1 MSYTKTYR
9 VVQDEKE
16 ILKVTV
22 TFDPSILYQ
31 DIIWDSKTGL
41 VTAKVDG
48 KRVVLPHTGKSCG
61 TIAPG
66 TFETE
71 GLSPNDMNYHYWY
84 Y

>member
-1 MSYTKTYR
+1 MTYTKNYKIIQDGEAILS
-9 VVQDEKE
+9 VV
-16 ILKVTV
+16 V
-22 TFDPSILYQ
+22 TFDSSKLYT
-31 DIIWDSKTGL
+31 DITWDSKTGL
-41 VTAKVDG
+41 ITALVDG
-48 KRVVLPHTGKSCG
+48 ERVVLPHTGNSCG